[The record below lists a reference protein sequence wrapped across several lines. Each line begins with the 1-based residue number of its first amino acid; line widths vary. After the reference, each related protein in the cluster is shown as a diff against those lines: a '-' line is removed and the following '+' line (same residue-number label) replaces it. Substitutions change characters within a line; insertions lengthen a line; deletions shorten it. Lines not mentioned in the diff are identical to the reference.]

1 MMATQIVKLMMTKT
15 FLTWKRFLRKRRKNL
30 RLKVNRLKKVGKWN
44 RRKSSRN
51 LTKMKVKSLKKT
63 TRISSKKR

>member
-1 MMATQIVKLMMTKT
+1 MMATRIVKLMMTKT

-30 RLKVNRLKKVGKWN
+30 RLKVCRLKRVCN
-44 RRKSSRN
+44 RRKKLSRN

-63 TRISSKKR
+63 TRISSKKK

>member
-1 MMATQIVKLMMTKT
+1 MMVTRIVKLMMTKT
-15 FLTWKRFLRKRRKNL
+15 FLTWKRFLRKKRKNL
-30 RLKVNRLKKVGKWN
+30 RLKVCRLKRFPWN